1 MNAKLHKRERKQR
14 FSFSARK
21 KIDEWRNERN
31 ECEMREKMKKN
42 KNQNMREGRERNPKF
57 YKILKIR
64 RFINT
69 RRKTQIRAGQKIR
82 KKIVKKVRKK
92 YKKSKKKY

>member
-1 MNAKLHKRERKQR
+1 
-14 FSFSARK
+14 
-21 KIDEWRNERN
+21 
-31 ECEMREKMKKN
+31 
-42 KNQNMREGRERNPKF
+42 MREGRERNSKF
-57 YKILKIR
+57 YKISKIR

-69 RRKTQIRAGQKIR
+69 RRKKRKGAGQKIR